1 VTAPL
6 RTGGQFLAEN
16 GFGAPPSVQLGFPE
30 FPAEN
35 AQLQALRKLDP
46 LAREVSWIEH
56 LLTRAREAQV
66 AGDAS
71 RAADELA
78 AARKVIVESFRSR
91 SPAGRWGAVAVLL
104 AIIALAGILVW
115 KFQRDQRRR
124 SDATG
129 DEIDTGGEDVD
140 DLWGDDD
147 DDDNEE
153 EDEDVAA

>member
-1 VTAPL
+1 MTAPL

-56 LLTRAREAQV
+56 LLSRAREAQL

-71 RAADELA
+71 RAADELTG
-78 AARKVIVESFRSR
+78 ARKVIVDSFRAR
-91 SPAGRWGAVAVLL
+91 TPTGRWTAVAVVL
-104 AIIALAGILVW
+104 ALIAIGALVW
-115 KFQRDQRRR
+115 WWEQRRQAER
-124 SDATG
+124 RRLEDSDE
-129 DEIDTGGEDVD
+129 EIEP
-140 DLWGDDD
+140 DDD
-147 DDDNEE
+147 DDEN
-153 EDEDVAA
+153 DEDDDDELDAA